1 MKVKIVISWPK
12 DPTGPL
18 FGVMM
23 ALQVICTLSLW
34 ISVSDGIV
42 LGILVTLLAS
52 AAFVGCFWKQEDLAY
67 VSSTHTHR
75 GVFVL
80 LLTLLGISHTRG
92 YWYAAFYG
100 VVYAINTVY
109 IVGSFLL
116 ASKQHLEQQQ
126 Q

>member
-80 LLTLLGISHTRG
+80 LLTLLGFSHTRG
-92 YWYAAFYG
+92 HWYAAFYG
-100 VVYAINTVY
+100 VVYVINTVY